1 MSTSFFVFALP
12 LKSVVALSL
21 YTGTSPSFVLLV
33 VLVAQAGVGY
43 AQYFTGVPIGLVAI
57 HLAGSVCVWVAVLA
71 FELGLHTHP
80 AVVGAEDAPEPVA
93 DGVAAA
99 TPVPAAG

>member
-1 MSTSFFVFALP
+1 M
-12 LKSVVALSL
+12 
-21 YTGTSPSFVLLV
+21 
-33 VLVAQAGVGY
+33 LVAQAAVGY

-80 AVVGAEDAPEPVA
+80 AEVGAEG
-93 DGVAAA
+93 DGTLAGDGAAA
-99 TPVPAAG
+99 AEPVPAAG